1 MMKKKMQMM
10 LCAALALAVTT
21 PVLAQDQDGQ
31 QAQPPTFQRPPAPT
45 ASMQAQPQGPPP
57 PGQRPGQPPEL
68 NAPREMPGSNNTN
81 VRLELTITDQRT
93 EGAPVTKTVT
103 ATVVADRSPVRIR
116 TSGAVRTPMGMRD
129 VVLNVDATPSLV
141 NVNSVTRVRV
151 SLTIEYRPVALE
163 SDTEKT
169 TTPNINEQLTA
180 VLEDG
185 KPLVISQSA
194 DPATDRKVKVEVKA
208 TILR

>member
-1 MMKKKMQMM
+1 MMTKKMQLMM
-10 LCAALALAVTT
+10 CGALALTLAT
-21 PVLAQDQDGQ
+21 PVFAQDSDGQ
-31 QAQPPTFQRPPAPT
+31 PPAGAPNPPTFQRPPAPT
-45 ASMQAQPQGPPP
+45 
-57 PGQRPGQPPEL
+57 GQPAQPEL
-68 NAPREMPGSNNTN
+68 NAPREPAGSSNTN

-93 EGAPVTKTVT
+93 EGPPVTKTVS

-116 TSGAVRTPMGMRD
+116 TSGAVRTPMGNRD
-129 VVLNVDATPSLV
+129 VVLNVDAMPTLV
-141 NVNSVTRVRV
+141 NVNNVTKVRI

-169 TTPNINEQLTA
+169 STPSINEQLTA

-185 KPLVISQSA
+185 KPLLISQSA
-194 DPATDRKVKVEVKA
+194 DPATDRKVKIEVKA